1 MERRIL
7 VIDDDEDLRESLIA
21 YLEDHGY
28 TTTGAVNG
36 KHALDILSSPSE
48 QPALIVLD
56 LMMPIMDGRMFREA
70 QLTSPKLWAIPV
82 ILISAYDNSAEIA
95 QELNIEAHLTK
106 PIDPDSFL
114 RLIEDLAGRPIH
126 PYCPC

>member
-1 MERRIL
+1 VEHKIL

-28 TTTGAVNG
+28 ATTGAVNG
-36 KHALDILSSPSE
+36 KHALDILSDPSE
-48 QPALIVLD
+48 QPSLIVLD

-70 QLTSPKLWAIPV
+70 QLTSPKLGAIPV
-82 ILISAYDNSAEIA
+82 ILISAYDNAAEIA
-95 QELNIEAHLTK
+95 QELNIDAHLSK
-106 PIDPDSFL
+106 PIDPDNFL
-114 RLIEDLAGRPIH
+114 RLIEDLTVP

>member
-1 MERRIL
+1 MEHRIL
-7 VIDDDEDLRESLIA
+7 VIDDDEDLRESLIT

-28 TTTGAVNG
+28 ATTGAVNG
-36 KHALDILSSPSE
+36 KHALDILSDPSE
-48 QPALIVLD
+48 RPSLIVLD

-70 QLTSPKLWAIPV
+70 QLTSPRLWSIPV

-95 QELNIEAHLTK
+95 QALNIDAHLSK
-106 PIDPDSFL
+106 PIDPDNFL
-114 RLIEDLAGRPIH
+114 RVIEDLTVP

>member
-1 MERRIL
+1 MEHKIL

-28 TTTGAVNG
+28 ATTGAVNG
-36 KHALDILSSPSE
+36 KHALDILSDPSE
-48 QPALIVLD
+48 QPSLIVLD

-70 QLTSPKLWAIPV
+70 QLTSPKLGAIPV
-82 ILISAYDNSAEIA
+82 ILISAYDNAAEIA
-95 QELNIEAHLTK
+95 QELNIDAHLSK
-106 PIDPDSFL
+106 PIDPDNFL
-114 RLIEDLAGRPIH
+114 RLIEDLTVP